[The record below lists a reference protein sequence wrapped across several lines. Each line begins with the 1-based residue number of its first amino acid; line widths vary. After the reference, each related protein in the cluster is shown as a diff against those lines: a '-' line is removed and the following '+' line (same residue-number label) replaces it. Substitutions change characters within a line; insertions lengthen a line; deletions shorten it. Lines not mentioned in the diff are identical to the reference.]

1 MRADYLGS
9 TTNQARCATV
19 SELCSG
25 FPNAAAANAAS
36 SPAQRSAASR
46 AQLSLISCVVGPSFS
61 CLQIMVLS
69 TFLPLVAGRFG
80 LAPTST
86 RHTNAGVKL
95 LPQDKAAGLYSNDPA
110 GEPSQ
115 RRRADQR
122 GKQLQ
127 TAPEGLWGHCVSR
140 GRKLRCRL

>member
-1 MRADYLGS
+1 M
-9 TTNQARCATV
+9 
-19 SELCSG
+19 
-25 FPNAAAANAAS
+25 
-36 SPAQRSAASR
+36 
-46 AQLSLISCVVGPSFS
+46 VGPSLS

-115 RRRADQR
+115 RRRAGQR

-127 TAPEGLWGHCVSR
+127 TAPEGLWGHCVGR
-140 GRKLRCRL
+140 GRKTAVPTLTPEQRRGAGCSGLGRLLARSPDNPACLCFALQASTPWTCWPLVL